1 MMKRMIPYTFLLH
14 LFFGDCVASSR
25 DGSVEPATQ
34 QEIEQ
39 QLVQLKKQLQQNEW
53 QINRDEVSGQEEMIA
68 NWSEYSDTVEA
79 IKNLEETNETLRSR
93 IQDLEELKRKS
104 PSP

>member
-1 MMKRMIPYTFLLH
+1 MKRMIQYTFLLH

-25 DGSVEPATQ
+25 DNTVEPATQ
-34 QEIEQ
+34 QEIER

-53 QINRDEVSGQEEMIA
+53 QINRDEVIGQEEMIA

-79 IKNLEETNETLRSR
+79 IKNLEETNETLRLR